1 MEKVCMR
8 RWVRIFFGSI
18 LLILLIS
25 TLTPLYIS
33 AEVVDKVVAVV
44 NDEVITLSELNEETA
59 ALTRAIVKEHPEE
72 PVRAVMNQAR
82 DLAMNGMIE
91 RRLIM
96 QKAKKYNVTVT
107 DEDVEAAY
115 ERMRN
120 GLGLDPAEFKQKLE
134 NSGLSQESYKNKLK
148 AQILQSRLLSYDVRS
163 KIIVTDQ
170 MVLDYY
176 NENYKAKVGNGG
188 YYLLQMGFSW
198 PKSDDQEN
206 LSEDKQKTRARAE
219 EVYQMARNG
228 EDFKSLAEKF
238 SDLPS
243 ASDGGDIGV
252 FTLDEMAPFMRDA
265 VAELH
270 AGELSQIVETP
281 TGFQFFKLLTMQDE
295 AAADKT
301 AFDAV
306 KEEIREKLFEEKLK
320 VAYTTWVKKLKEEA
334 YIQKL

>member
-8 RWVRIFFGSI
+8 RRVRIFSGSF

-44 NDEVITLSELNEETA
+44 NDEVITLSELNEETT
-59 ALTRAIVKEHPEE
+59 ALTRVLVKEHPDE
-72 PVRAVMNQAR
+72 PVSAVMDQAR
-82 DLAMNGMIE
+82 DLALNGMIE

-96 QKAKKYNVTVT
+96 QKAKKYKVTVT
-107 DEDVEAAY
+107 DEDVQAAY

-120 GLGLDPAEFKQKLE
+120 GLGLTPAEFKQKLE
-134 NSGLSQESYKNKLK
+134 NSGLSQESYKKKLK

-176 NENYKAKVGNGG
+176 NKNYKTKVGNGG

-198 PKSDDQEN
+198 PKSDDPEK
-206 LSEDKQKTRARAE
+206 LSEDKQQTRAKAE
-219 EVYQMARNG
+219 KVYQLAKNG

-270 AGELSQIVETP
+270 PGELSQIVETP
-281 TGFQFFKLLTMQDE
+281 AGFQFFKLLTMQDE
-295 AAADKT
+295 AVAEKT

-306 KEEIREKLFEEKLK
+306 KEEIRAKLFEEKLK
-320 VAYTTWVKKLKEEA
+320 VAYTAWVKKLKDEA